1 MPNTIKYSTTGDT
14 LSLKKGNWYIGVG
27 DTPKGPTSD
36 TGHWNGITPST
47 GAYTIYENKSANG
60 PSIRVPSD
68 SSTLIDYAK
77 RLYGGTNINN
87 VYDALNYL
95 NGQTTMLCVNRDYE
109 SVVTNGLI
117 YNLDAGF
124 SPSYPTSGSTWTD
137 VSVSART
144 ATLINTPTF
153 NSDGYINFSKASLE
167 YATTPNIGT
176 IQTWT
181 VEAWVRFS
189 SSLNG
194 QVAMVVGNQFNGS
207 TSINFTIGT
216 NSAPTSYNIVVGF
229 FQNGWNNTTGFAPLL
244 NTWYQI
250 VGRYGGGQLSQF
262 VNGVASGGTVN
273 VTATLASGGEIRL
286 MRRWDDV
293 VSSTNLIDGDLGIV
307 RIYNRF
313 LSSTEILQNFNAQKA
328 RFGL

>member
-1 MPNTIKYSTTGDT
+1 MANTIKYSTTGDT
-14 LSLKKGNWYIGVG
+14 LSLRKGNWFIGVG
-27 DTPKGPTSD
+27 DPKGPTSS
-36 TGHWNGITPST
+36 TGHWAAINPPT
-47 GAYTIYENKSANG
+47 GGYTIYENKASDG
-60 PSIRVPSD
+60 PSIRVPESD
-68 SSTLIDYAK
+68 IDLIRWAETFYSGVNISTVYSAITHLN
-77 RLYGGTNINN
+77 TNT
-87 VYDALNYL
+87 
-95 NGQTTMLCVNRDYE
+95 TTMVVNREYE
-109 SVVTNGLI
+109 NIVTNGLV
-117 YNLDAGF
+117 YNLDAGYV
-124 SPSYPTSGSTWTD
+124 PSYPKSGSTWND
-137 VSVSART
+137 VSLSART

-153 NSDGYINFSKASLE
+153 NSSGYINFSKTSSQ

-216 NSAPTSYNIVVGF
+216 NGAPSSYNIQVGF
-229 FQNGWNNTTGFAPLL
+229 FQNGWNNTTGFAPAL

-286 MRRWDDV
+286 MRRWDDA

-313 LSSTEILQNFNAQKA
+313 LSSTEILQNYNAQKA

>member
-1 MPNTIKYSTTGDT
+1 MANTIKYSTTGDT
-14 LSLKKGNWYIGVG
+14 LSLRKGNWFIGVG
-27 DTPKGPTSD
+27 DPKGPTSS
-36 TGHWNGITPST
+36 TGHWAAINPPT
-47 GAYTIYENKSANG
+47 GGYTIYENKASDG
-60 PSIRVPSD
+60 PSIRVPESD
-68 SSTLIDYAK
+68 IDLIRWAETFYSGVNISTVYSAITHLN
-77 RLYGGTNINN
+77 TNT
-87 VYDALNYL
+87 
-95 NGQTTMLCVNRDYE
+95 TTMVVNREYE
-109 SVVTNGLI
+109 NIVTNGLV
-117 YNLDAGF
+117 YNLDAGYV
-124 SPSYPTSGSTWTD
+124 PSYPKSGSTWND
-137 VSVSART
+137 VSLSART

-153 NSDGYINFSKASLE
+153 NSSGYINFSKTSSQ

-216 NSAPTSYNIVVGF
+216 NGAPSSYNIQVGF
-229 FQNGWNNTTGFAPLL
+229 FQNGWNNTTGFAPVL

-286 MRRWDDV
+286 MRRWDDA

-313 LSSTEILQNFNAQKA
+313 LSSTEILQNYNAQKA

>member
-14 LSLKKGNWYIGVG
+14 LSLRKGNWFIGVG
-27 DTPKGPTSD
+27 DPKGPTSS
-36 TGHWNGITPST
+36 TGHWAAINPPT
-47 GAYTIYENKSANG
+47 GGYTIYENKASDG
-60 PSIRVPSD
+60 PSIRVPESD
-68 SSTLIDYAK
+68 IDLIRWAETFYSGVNISTVYSAITHLN
-77 RLYGGTNINN
+77 TNT
-87 VYDALNYL
+87 
-95 NGQTTMLCVNRDYE
+95 TTMVVNREYE
-109 SVVTNGLI
+109 NIVTNGLV
-117 YNLDAGF
+117 YNLDAGYV
-124 SPSYPTSGSTWTD
+124 PSYPKSGSTWND
-137 VSVSART
+137 VSLSART

-153 NSDGYINFSKASLE
+153 NSSGYINFSKTSSQ

-216 NSAPTSYNIVVGF
+216 NGAPSSYNIQVGF
-229 FQNGWNNTTGFAPLL
+229 FQNGWNNTTGFAPVL

-286 MRRWDDV
+286 MRRWDDA

-313 LSSTEILQNFNAQKA
+313 LSSTEILQNYNAQKA

>member
-1 MPNTIKYSTTGDT
+1 MANTIKYSTTGDT
-14 LSLKKGNWYIGVG
+14 LSLRKGNWFIGVG
-27 DTPKGPTSD
+27 DPKGPTSS
-36 TGHWNGITPST
+36 TGHWAAINPPT
-47 GAYTIYENKSANG
+47 GGYTIYENKASDG
-60 PSIRVPSD
+60 PSIRVPESD
-68 SSTLIDYAK
+68 IDLIRWTETFYSGVNISTVYSAITHLN
-77 RLYGGTNINN
+77 TNT
-87 VYDALNYL
+87 
-95 NGQTTMLCVNRDYE
+95 TTMVVNREYE
-109 SVVTNGLI
+109 NIVTNGLV
-117 YNLDAGF
+117 YNLDAGYV
-124 SPSYPTSGSTWTD
+124 PSYPKSGSTWND
-137 VSVSART
+137 VSLSART

-153 NSDGYINFSKASLE
+153 NSSGYINFSKTSSQ

-216 NSAPTSYNIVVGF
+216 NGAPSSYNIQVGF
-229 FQNGWNNTTGFAPLL
+229 FQNGWNNTTGFAPVL

-286 MRRWDDV
+286 MRRWDDA

-313 LSSTEILQNFNAQKA
+313 LSSTEILQNYNAQKA

>member
-14 LSLKKGNWYIGVG
+14 LSLRKGNWFIGVG
-27 DTPKGPTSD
+27 DPKGPTSS
-36 TGHWNGITPST
+36 TGHWAAINPPT
-47 GAYTIYENKSANG
+47 GGYTIYENKASDG
-60 PSIRVPSD
+60 PSIRVPESD
-68 SSTLIDYAK
+68 IDLIRWAETFYSGVNISTVYSAITHLN
-77 RLYGGTNINN
+77 TNT
-87 VYDALNYL
+87 
-95 NGQTTMLCVNRDYE
+95 TTMVVNREYE
-109 SVVTNGLI
+109 NIVTNGLV
-117 YNLDAGF
+117 YNLDAGYV
-124 SPSYPTSGSTWTD
+124 PSYPKSGSTWND
-137 VSVSART
+137 VSLSART

-153 NSDGYINFSKASLE
+153 NSSGYINFSKTSSQ

-216 NSAPTSYNIVVGF
+216 NGAPSSYNIQVGF
-229 FQNGWNNTTGFAPLL
+229 FQNGWNNTTGFAPVL

-286 MRRWDDV
+286 MRRWDDA

-313 LSSTEILQNFNAQKA
+313 LSST
-328 RFGL
+328 